1 MNSRWTRFLIVVLSL
16 FVITVFIGQAFFAGG
31 ENISTETVNRY
42 DLDVEIQFQGVYM
55 RDETPIYDHGSGV
68 LGYECEDGSKVGKST
83 VVARRYQSKS
93 DVQYRRE
100 IEKIRSKIDIL
111 TSAEKLVGT
120 DSSQMDAITAQV
132 NESHSAL
139 IDSILA
145 GDYDAAD
152 REKDT
157 LLEAMCKREISLN
170 ESKGYSERKQ
180 QLNNEISRL
189 TAMLHGEVVDVEAGG
204 AGYFVSGVDGY
215 EGEIGF
221 SDIDKMTKE
230 KISEIIATPKKGVSG
245 NAVGKLIDDY
255 RWRVAAVIDTDKLTG
270 VYEGSNVTL
279 RVGSSAQLLSAQVVS
294 VKDQGGGQSVY
305 VFECDKLNSSVTSGR
320 TANFKVVINSYG
332 GLRVPRKALRFNE
345 ENEQG
350 VYILRGQTLVF
361 KKVNVTY
368 WGEDYVICSQEAGT
382 EYLMLYDEVVTEGKD
397 LRDGKVVR

>member
-16 FVITVFIGQAFFAGG
+16 FVITVFVGQAFFAGG
-31 ENISTETVNRY
+31 ESISTETVNRY
-42 DLDVEIQFQGVYM
+42 DLDVEIQFEGVYM
-55 RDETPIYDHGSGV
+55 RDETPIYDYTPGV

-100 IEKIRSKIDIL
+100 IEKIRAKIDIL

-120 DSSQMDAITAQV
+120 DSSQLDAITAQV

-139 IDSILA
+139 IDSILD
-145 GDYDAAD
+145 GNYDLAD

-170 ESKGYSERKQ
+170 GSKGYSERKKE
-180 QLNNEISRL
+180 LNGEISRL
-189 TAMLHGEVVDVEAGG
+189 TAMLHGEVVDVEAGS

-221 SDIDKMTKE
+221 SDINDMTKE
-230 KISEIIATPKKGVSG
+230 KISEVIASPKKNTSSD
-245 NAVGKLIDDY
+245 AVGKLIGDY
-255 RWRVAAVIDTDKLTG
+255 RWRVAAVIDTEKLAG
-270 VYEGSNVTL
+270 IYEGSAVTL
-279 RVGSSAQLLSAQVVS
+279 RVGSSAQLIEAVVVS
-294 VKDQGGGQSVY
+294 VKDCGGGQSVY
-305 VFECDKLNSSVTSGR
+305 VFECDKLNSSVASGR
-320 TANFKVVINSYG
+320 TAKFKVVINSYG

-345 ENEQG
+345 ENERG
-350 VYILRGQTLVF
+350 VYILRGQSLVF
-361 KKVNVTY
+361 KKVNVVY
-368 WGEDYVICSQEAGT
+368 WGADYVICSQEAGT